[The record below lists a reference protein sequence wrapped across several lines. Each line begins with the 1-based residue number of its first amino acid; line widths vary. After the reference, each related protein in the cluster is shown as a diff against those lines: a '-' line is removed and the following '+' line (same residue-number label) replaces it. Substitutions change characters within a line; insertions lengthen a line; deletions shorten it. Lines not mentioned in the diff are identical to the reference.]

1 MRSTLTATAFRTPCA
16 IPYALRWN
24 GRRWARVGVPAV
36 AGGFFYTVTAAG
48 HGEVIAGGI
57 DDKGAL
63 PAVWNGRS
71 WAVSTNPKITA
82 LNSLVYDGRQL
93 TWATGGSNP
102 SSRPVMLVTG

>member
-1 MRSTLTATAFRTPCA
+1 
-16 IPYALRWN
+16 
-24 GRRWARVGVPAV
+24 
-36 AGGFFYTVTAAG
+36 VTAAG

-63 PAVWNGRS
+63 SAVWNGRS

-82 LNSLVYDGRQL
+82 LNSLAYDGRQL

-102 SSRPVMLVTG
+102 SSRPVMLMTG